1 MKSFDLVI
9 AGGGM
14 VGVSLALS
22 LSKADLKI
30 ALVDQQSLSTPAFSP
45 DSPYAPRVSALTEA
59 SSRLFRRLGAW
70 DIMTSQRVMPY
81 QHMYVWDSEGTGEI
95 AFDARSVGFK
105 TLGSIVENDVI
116 RHALLKQLAQTDI
129 ECFPSQ
135 STIIYELGDP
145 CQVQLDNEKI
155 AARLLVAADGAESA
169 LRKLSGIP
177 SNQKDYLH
185 HAVVTTVETEQ
196 YHRDTAWQV
205 FLNTGPLAFL
215 PLPSRGDKHYCSI
228 VWSLVPD
235 KADEVLSLDDEA
247 FCQAIELAFESRL
260 GKVLSADP
268 RFRFP
273 LRQRY
278 ARQYHRN
285 RIVLAGDAAHT
296 IHPLAGQGVNLG
308 LQDVEVL
315 SEEILRAVERGD
327 DFSASHILNRYE
339 RKRMGS
345 NLLMMKSMEGLQNL
359 FAADDIGI
367 RWLRNTGLKWTNS
380 LPLVKDMLIKH
391 AMGI

>member
-1 MKSFDLVI
+1 MKTFDLVI

-22 LSKADLKI
+22 LSKTDLRI
-30 ALVDQQSLSTPAFSP
+30 ALVDQQSLSAQVFSS

-59 SSRLFRRLGAW
+59 SSRLFQRLGAW
-70 DIMTSQRVMPY
+70 KTMTSQRAMPY
-81 QHMYVWDSEGTGEI
+81 QHMYVWDGEGTGEI
-95 AFDARSVGFK
+95 AFDARSAGFK
-105 TLGSIVENDVI
+105 TLGNIVENDVV
-116 RHALLKQLAQTDI
+116 RNALLEQLFETSV
-129 ECFPSQ
+129 ECFPNQ
-135 STIIYELGDP
+135 STIAYQLGEP
-145 CQVQLDNEKI
+145 HQVKLDNEKI
-155 AARLLVAADGAESA
+155 EARLLVATDGAESR

-177 SNQKDYLH
+177 SSQKDCLH
-185 HAVVTTVETEQ
+185 HAVVTTVETER
-196 YHRDTAWQV
+196 YHQDTAWQV
-205 FLNTGPLAFL
+205 FLASGPLAFL
-215 PLPSRGDKHYCSI
+215 PMPSRGEKHYCSI

-235 KADEVLSLDDEA
+235 GADEVLSLDDEA
-247 FCQAIELAFESRL
+247 FCQAIECAFESRL

-273 LRQRY
+273 LKQRH

-315 SEEILRAVERGD
+315 SEEIIRAIERGD
-327 DFSASHILNRYE
+327 DFSGSHILNRYE
-339 RKRMGS
+339 RRRMGS

-359 FAADDIGI
+359 FAADDIGL
-367 RWLRNTGLKWTNS
+367 RWLRNTGLKWTNNM
-380 LPLVKDMLIKH
+380 PFAKDMLIKH
-391 AMGI
+391 ALGV

>member
-22 LSKADLKI
+22 LSKTDLKI
-30 ALVDQQSLSTPAFSP
+30 ALVDQQSLSAQAFSP

-59 SSRLFRRLGAW
+59 SSRLFQRLGAW
-70 DIMTSQRVMPY
+70 EAMTSQRAMPY

-95 AFDARSVGFK
+95 TFDARSAGFK
-105 TLGSIVENDVI
+105 TLGNIVENDVV
-116 RHALLKQLAQTDI
+116 RNALLEQLAKTGV
-129 ECFPSQ
+129 ECFPNQ
-135 STIIYELGDP
+135 STIAYQLGEP
-145 CQVQLDNEKI
+145 HQVQLDNEKI
-155 AARLLVAADGAESA
+155 EARLLVATDGAESR

-177 SNQKDYLH
+177 SSQKDCLH

-196 YHRDTAWQV
+196 YHQDTAWQI
-205 FLNTGPLAFL
+205 FLASGPLAFL
-215 PLPSRGDKHYCSI
+215 PMPSRGEKHFCSI

-235 KADEVLSLDDEA
+235 GADEVQSLDDEA
-247 FCQAIELAFESRL
+247 FCQAVECAFESRL

-273 LRQRY
+273 LRQRH

-315 SEEILRAVERGD
+315 SEEINRAIERGD
-327 DFSASHILNRYE
+327 DFSGSHILNRYE
-339 RKRMGS
+339 RRRMGS

-359 FAADDIGI
+359 FAADDIGL
-367 RWLRNTGLKWTNS
+367 RWLRNTGLKWANS
-380 LPLVKDMLIKH
+380 LPFAKDMLIKH
-391 AMGI
+391 ALGV

>member
-22 LSKADLKI
+22 LSKTDLKI
-30 ALVDQQSLSTPAFSP
+30 ALVDQQSLSAQVFSP

-59 SSRLFRRLGAW
+59 SSRLFQRLGAW
-70 DIMTSQRVMPY
+70 EAMTSQRAMPY

-95 AFDARSVGFK
+95 AFDARSAGFK
-105 TLGSIVENDVI
+105 TLGNIVENDVV
-116 RHALLKQLAQTDI
+116 RNALLEQLAKTGI
-129 ECFPSQ
+129 ECFPNQ
-135 STIIYELGDP
+135 STIAYQLGEP
-145 CQVQLDNEKI
+145 HQVQLDNEKI
-155 AARLLVAADGAESA
+155 EARLLVATDGAESR

-177 SNQKDYLH
+177 SSQKDCLH

-196 YHRDTAWQV
+196 YHQDTAWQV
-205 FLNTGPLAFL
+205 FLASGPLAFL
-215 PLPSRGDKHYCSI
+215 PMPSRGEKHFCSI

-235 KADEVLSLDDEA
+235 GADEVLSLDDEA
-247 FCQAIELAFESRL
+247 FCQAVECAFESRL
-260 GKVLSADP
+260 GKVLSVDP

-273 LRQRY
+273 LRQRH

-315 SEEILRAVERGD
+315 SEEIIRAIERGD
-327 DFSASHILNRYE
+327 DFSGSHILNRYE
-339 RKRMGS
+339 RRRMGS

-359 FAADDIGI
+359 FAADDIGL

-380 LPLVKDMLIKH
+380 LPFAKDMLIKH
-391 AMGI
+391 ALGV

>member
-22 LSKADLKI
+22 LSKTDLKI
-30 ALVDQQSLSTPAFSP
+30 ALVDQQSLSAQVFSP

-59 SSRLFRRLGAW
+59 SSRLFQRLGAW
-70 DIMTSQRVMPY
+70 EAMTSQRAMPY

-95 AFDARSVGFK
+95 AFDARSAGFK
-105 TLGSIVENDVI
+105 TLGNIVENDVV
-116 RHALLKQLAQTDI
+116 RNALLEQLAKTGV
-129 ECFPSQ
+129 ECFPNQ
-135 STIIYELGDP
+135 STIAYQLGEP
-145 CQVQLDNEKI
+145 HQVQLDNEKI
-155 AARLLVAADGAESA
+155 EARLLVATDGAESR

-177 SNQKDYLH
+177 SSQKDCLH

-196 YHRDTAWQV
+196 YHQDTAWQV
-205 FLNTGPLAFL
+205 FLASGPLAFL
-215 PLPSRGDKHYCSI
+215 PMPSRGEKHFCSI

-235 KADEVLSLDDEA
+235 GADEVLSLDDEA
-247 FCQAIELAFESRL
+247 FCQAVECAFESRL
-260 GKVLSADP
+260 GKVLSVDP

-273 LRQRY
+273 LRQRH

-315 SEEILRAVERGD
+315 SEEIIRAIERGD
-327 DFSASHILNRYE
+327 DFSGSHILNRYE
-339 RKRMGS
+339 RRRMGS

-359 FAADDIGI
+359 FAADDIGL

-380 LPLVKDMLIKH
+380 LPFAKDMLIKH
-391 AMGI
+391 ALGV

>member
-22 LSKADLKI
+22 LSKTDLKI
-30 ALVDQQSLSTPAFSP
+30 ALVDQQSLSAQVFSP

-59 SSRLFRRLGAW
+59 SSRLFQRLGAW
-70 DIMTSQRVMPY
+70 EAMTSQRAMPY

-95 AFDARSVGFK
+95 AFDARSAGFK
-105 TLGSIVENDVI
+105 TLGNIVENDVV
-116 RHALLKQLAQTDI
+116 RNALLEQLAKTGV
-129 ECFPSQ
+129 ECFPNQ
-135 STIIYELGDP
+135 STIAYQLGEP
-145 CQVQLDNEKI
+145 HQVQLDNEKI
-155 AARLLVAADGAESA
+155 EARLLVATDGAESR

-177 SNQKDYLH
+177 SSQKDCLH
-185 HAVVTTVETEQ
+185 HAVVTTVETEK
-196 YHRDTAWQV
+196 YHQDTAWQV
-205 FLNTGPLAFL
+205 FLASGPLAFL
-215 PLPSRGDKHYCSI
+215 PMPSRGEKHFCSI

-235 KADEVLSLDDEA
+235 GADEVLSLDDEA
-247 FCQAIELAFESRL
+247 FCQAVECAFESRL
-260 GKVLSADP
+260 GKVLSVDP

-273 LRQRY
+273 LRQRH

-315 SEEILRAVERGD
+315 SEEIIRAIERGD
-327 DFSASHILNRYE
+327 DFSGSHILNRYE
-339 RKRMGS
+339 RRRMGS

-359 FAADDIGI
+359 FAADDIGL

-380 LPLVKDMLIKH
+380 LPFAKDMLIKH
-391 AMGI
+391 ALGV